1 MTVVILIWLVV
12 LSITLFVVYGR
23 AEEGRSLRWRLEEL
37 RRDLEMVKRDLA
49 EARKKIE
56 RGSLAA

>member
-1 MTVVILIWLVV
+1 MTWFIIIWLIV
-12 LSITLFVVYGR
+12 LSISLFVVYRR
-23 AEEGRSLRWRLEEL
+23 AEEARSLQWRMEEL
-37 RRDLEMVKRDLA
+37 RRDLDSARRDLA

>member
-1 MTVVILIWLVV
+1 MTWLIIIWLIV

-23 AEEGRSLRWRLEEL
+23 AEEGRALRWRLEEL
-37 RRDLEMVKRDLA
+37 RRELEMVKRDLA

>member
-12 LSITLFVVYGR
+12 LSLPLFVVYVR
-23 AEEGRSLRWRLEEL
+23 VEEGRSLHWQLEEL
-37 RRDLEMVKRDLA
+37 RRDLERAKQDLA
-49 EARKKIE
+49 EARARIE

>member
-1 MTVVILIWLVV
+1 MTWLIIIWLIV

-23 AEEGRSLRWRLEEL
+23 AEEGRALHWRLEEL
-37 RRDLEMVKRDLA
+37 RRELEMVKRDLA

>member
-1 MTVVILIWLVV
+1 
-12 LSITLFVVYGR
+12 LSLSLFVVYRR
-23 AEEGRSLRWRLEEL
+23 AEEARLLQWRMEEL
-37 RRDLEMVKRDLA
+37 RRDLDSARRDLG